1 MKNKTVFTLLGTG
14 SSGGVPRIG
23 NNWGACDPEDPRN
36 RRRRCSLLVERS
48 NSDGKTSV
56 LIDTGPDMRE
66 QLLSARV
73 NYLDA
78 VFLTHAHADHITG
91 LDDLRQLAV
100 AHKEKVN
107 VYLDAPTT
115 ASVMRAFG
123 YCFQQAEGSSYPAI
137 CQQHNIIPDEPIHIT
152 GDGGTITAIPF
163 IVNHGDI
170 KALGFRFDDLVYL
183 PDVKTVTEASS
194 LAALKNVDTLIL
206 DALRYSPHPTHMN
219 VEEALA
225 FMQQIKPARGIL
237 TDMHGELDY
246 KELASQLPDNI
257 EPAYDGMTIS
267 YTTP

>member
-23 NNWGACDPEDPRN
+23 NNWGACDPGNPKN

-48 NSDGKTSV
+48 NSNGKTSV

-73 NYLDA
+73 TYLDA
-78 VFLTHAHADHITG
+78 VLLTHSHADHITG

-107 VYLDAPTT
+107 VYLDQPTSD
-115 ASVMRAFG
+115 SVMRAFG
-123 YCFQQAEGSSYPAI
+123 YCFKQAKGSSYPAI
-137 CQQHNIIPDEPIHIT
+137 CNEHRITPDNPVHIE
-152 GDGGTITAIPF
+152 GGGGTITAMPF

-183 PDVKTVTEASS
+183 PDVKNVTQATSMTT
-194 LAALKNVDTLIL
+194 LKDTDTLIL
-206 DALRYSPHPTHMN
+206 DALRYTSHPTHMN
-219 VEEALA
+219 VNDAVA
-225 FMQQIKPARGIL
+225 FIKQTNPVRGIL
-237 TDMHGELDY
+237 TNMHVDLDY
-246 KELASQLPDNI
+246 DELNKQLPDNI

-267 YTTP
+267 YTNA